1 LEFLSNYF
9 GQASI
14 ISIVAYL
21 VYFNVYIW
29 PKP

>member
-1 LEFLSNYF
+1 LEFYLNCF

-14 ISIVAYL
+14 IFIVAYL